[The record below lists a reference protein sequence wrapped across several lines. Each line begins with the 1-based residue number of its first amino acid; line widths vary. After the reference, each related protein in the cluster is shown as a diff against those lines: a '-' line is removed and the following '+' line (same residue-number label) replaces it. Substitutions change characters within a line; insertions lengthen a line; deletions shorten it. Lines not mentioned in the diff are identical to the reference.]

1 MSNPSSLD
9 LHHLVYSIYEMG
21 MNTIYVQVQ
30 QYKIYGFD
38 CIHYLIRTSYFIV
51 IFTYMSVLIYMEG

>member
-9 LHHLVYSIYEMG
+9 LHNLVYSIYGMD

-30 QYKIYGFD
+30 QYEIYGFD
-38 CIHYLIRTSYFIV
+38 IHYLIRTS
-51 IFTYMSVLIYMEG
+51 